1 MDAEIKSFTDK
12 VLADTGFFMVNP
24 VKVTRA
30 VFGLDTSS
38 GKVGGVGENA
48 DSKTILAEYDKLG
61 GYITKNAYKVKPRT
75 FFDIKAAR
83 RNQLVVIEKPVIT
96 LLIKVNGVVVEQVE
110 GEPETLEVQIAKK
123 QITEEVKEK
132 KVKKGKKVKDEE

>member
-1 MDAEIKSFTDK
+1 MS
-12 VLADTGFFMVNP
+12 
-24 VKVTRA
+24 
-30 VFGLDTSS
+30 GLW
-38 GKVGGVGENA
+38 
-48 DSKTILAEYDKLG
+48 
-61 GYITKNAYKVKPRT
+61 RT